1 MGMQAL
7 GIAIFDVD
15 DGQHLLTMPRRSGGG
30 VND

>member
-15 DGQHLLTMPRRSGGG
+15 DRQHLLTVPRRSGG
-30 VND
+30 V

>member
-7 GIAIFDVD
+7 GITIFDAD
-15 DGQHLLTMPRRSGGG
+15 DRQHLLTVPRRSGGG